1 MSDIHRLRA
10 SVSPQQGP
18 SDSGLMVETEQTSK
32 APSLCAAIQLS
43 GVRLSLRVPS
53 AARDLNDPSCHPTL
67 PPAPE
72 PASVP
77 RRLRPRATL
86 LLLWLHLPDPR
97 GESLRAAGF
106 QTRARLEQAVAGRTA
121 TPSSACGVIAKHL
134 SGLFLFGRLVRSRK
148 REHSRVIVRTSGKRN
163 ACPQ

>member
-32 APSLCAAIQLS
+32 APSLRAAIQLS

-72 PASVP
+72 PASP
-77 RRLRPRATL
+77 RRPCPRAAL

-148 REHSRVIVRTSGKRN
+148 REHSRVIVRTSGKLN

>member
-72 PASVP
+72 PASP
-77 RRLRPRATL
+77 RRPCPRAAL

-148 REHSRVIVRTSGKRN
+148 REHSRVIVRTSGKLN

>member
-32 APSLCAAIQLS
+32 APSLRAAIQLS

-53 AARDLNDPSCHPTL
+53 AARDLNDPSCRPTL

-72 PASVP
+72 PASP
-77 RRLRPRATL
+77 RRPCPRAAL

-148 REHSRVIVRTSGKRN
+148 REHSRVIVRTSGKLN

>member
-53 AARDLNDPSCHPTL
+53 AARDLNDPSCRPTL

-72 PASVP
+72 PASP
-77 RRLRPRATL
+77 RRPCPRAAL

-148 REHSRVIVRTSGKRN
+148 REHSRVIVRTSGKLN